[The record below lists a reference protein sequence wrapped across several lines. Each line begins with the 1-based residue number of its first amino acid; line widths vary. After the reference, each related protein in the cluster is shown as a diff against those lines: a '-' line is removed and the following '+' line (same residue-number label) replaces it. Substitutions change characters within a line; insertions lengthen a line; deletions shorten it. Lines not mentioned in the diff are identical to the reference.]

1 MSHHDAGR
9 YKSKH
14 PSAGEVRK
22 DLAEAVAKAASDGTI
37 SCARAEKIAAGL
49 RLSMGEVGVAVD
61 LAEIRIDKCQLGLFG
76 YGAEKLAV
84 KPAESITPEM
94 EQAVLGSLEN
104 GRLPCLA
111 AWELA
116 VRFGVKRMDVSAACE
131 ALRIKVKPCQLGAF

>member
-22 DLAEAVAKAASDGTI
+22 GLAEAVAEAASGGTI
-37 SCARAEKIAAGL
+37 SCARAEKVASGL
-49 RLSMGEVGVAVD
+49 QLSMKEVGVAVD

-76 YGAEKLAV
+76 YGTKKMAV
-84 KPAESITPEM
+84 KPAESVTPDM
-94 EQAVLGSLEN
+94 EQALRRSLVN

>member
-1 MSHHDAGR
+1 MSHQDAGR

-14 PSAGEVRK
+14 PSNGEVRK

-37 SCARAEKIAAGL
+37 SCARAEKVAGEL
-49 RLSMGEVGVAVD
+49 QLSMKEVGVAVD

-76 YGAEKLAV
+76 YGTKKLAV
-84 KPAESITPEM
+84 KPAESVTPDM
-94 EQAVLGSLEN
+94 EQALRRSLVN
-104 GRLPCLA
+104 DRLPCLA

-116 VRFGVKRMDVSAACE
+116 VRFGVKRMDISAACE